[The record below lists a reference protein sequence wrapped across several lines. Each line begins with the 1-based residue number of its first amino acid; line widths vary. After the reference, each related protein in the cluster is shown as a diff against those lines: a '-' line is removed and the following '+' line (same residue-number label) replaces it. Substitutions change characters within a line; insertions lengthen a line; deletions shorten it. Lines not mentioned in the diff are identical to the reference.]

1 MPPDPP
7 ALAQHRGEAP
17 PLNPSPVREVMVDHQ
32 GCLGRCPVYAVTL
45 RDDGTWEWEGKDFA
59 SPTGLLKGK
68 TYESVFSPLFRWLA
82 EHPELYA
89 ASTDRIHCND
99 CEVVEFRFR
108 LKTGESVVVRYG
120 MGLTGDDFWALSNLV
135 DAVIGREKSRRN
147 SESHARSPAA

>member
-1 MPPDPP
+1 M
-7 ALAQHRGEAP
+7 
-17 PLNPSPVREVMVDHQ
+17 
-32 GCLGRCPVYAVTL
+32 TL

-82 EHPELYA
+82 DHPELYA

-108 LKTGESVVVRYG
+108 LNTGDSVVVRYG
-120 MGLTGDDFWALSNLV
+120 MGLTGDDFWALSISLTQSS
-135 DAVIGREKSRRN
+135 A
-147 SESHARSPAA
+147 ARSLGGTTSSMCARRPPNNALVLPVRLVTPVAHNATGAPVRPAGQRER